1 MSVALGSSA
10 RMFARA
16 RRAGN
21 GDRAPGARSW
31 RGYGILSPS
40 STVPARTARRT
51 VSTSNPIAFDSV
63 PSGDVVLAVP
73 PPYLSRPWLGAG
85 LPLLSGL
92 LAKDG
97 IRARIPRFLVDP
109 YAVPAALTFAA
120 QELQWGYTPLE
131 ERLAGMR
138 ELARREAT
146 FFEGLL
152 DRLTAGGERV
162 FGLSVWRTNVD
173 VVLELARQLRE
184 RKPDCFIVLGGPEAS
199 ESADDVKQDWV
210 DVVVTGAAEGVIGG
224 VMRALLDGEPLRAG
238 EWDNVWVHPRH
249 GRARS
254 LLRKTASMP
263 PIPRIDYA
271 GIVPMLA
278 DDLDPRVPVL
288 LNIGCPFR
296 CTFCVNTNLYPEL
309 AFGEVDRLVAEMVEI
324 MSIWKACFPDGRA
337 RPVKLLLCDAAA
349 NAFPAQFDELCRKII
364 EADFPLRPDKIN
376 ALVIIDGRLT
386 AERAELMVAAGLDV
400 FFGLESAAPRIRR
413 AMKKPGSIDKITHA
427 LETAARATG
436 GAFRVTPG
444 VIVGW
449 PDETEEE
456 LYETIAFLD
465 WMIALGISDVVN
477 VTPMRR
483 SQAMMDPTLL
493 AGVEGPPV
501 GLTWR
506 GPGPAG
512 DPRVR
517 ARRYLHVFEHFGGV
531 VTVASAAPPSVVI
544 RLLLA
549 GEAPVFWQRWL
560 RLRPD
565 DGDTDRE
572 LGATTAEHARTP
584 SAPARAMS
592 GAPSVAAS
600 RATNELARR
609 VQSVIAPELAA
620 MEHDGWTLAS
630 VRGVPGDAQAT
641 LVELAHGGGR
651 KVGLLLTPRTERG
664 EAYRRTARFDVSY
677 LQELDGTT
685 YSFDAAIVEGLIERI
700 ARAEHAL
707 GPAE

>member
-1 MSVALGSSA
+1 MDYC
-10 RMFARA
+10 ARA
-16 RRAGN
+16 DGM
-21 GDRAPGARSW
+21 GIHHTEAR
-31 RGYGILSPS
+31 
-40 STVPARTARRT
+40 
-51 VSTSNPIAFDSV
+51 AFDSI

-85 LPLLSGL
+85 LPLLAGL
-92 LAKDG
+92 LANDG
-97 IRARIPRFLVDP
+97 IRARIPRFLDDP
-109 YAVPAALTFAA
+109 YAVPEALVAAAH
-120 QELQWGYTPLE
+120 ELQWGYLPLD
-131 ERLAGMR
+131 ERTARMR
-138 ELARREAT
+138 ELAAREEA
-146 FFEGLL
+146 FFERLL

-173 VVLELARQLRE
+173 VVLELARRLRD
-184 RKPDCFIVLGGPEAS
+184 RDPDCTIVLGGPEAS
-199 ESADDVKQDWV
+199 ESTEDVKQDCV
-210 DVVVTGAAEGVIGG
+210 DVVVTGAAEGVIAP
-224 VMRALLDGEPLRAG
+224 VMRALLEGEPLRAG

-249 GRARS
+249 GQTRS
-254 LLRKTASMP
+254 LLRKSAAMP
-263 PIPRIDYA
+263 PLPKIDYA

-324 MSIWKACFPDGRA
+324 MSVWKACFPDGRA

-364 EADFPLRPDKIN
+364 EADFPLRPHKIN
-376 ALVIIDGRLT
+376 ALVLIDGRLT
-386 AERAELMVAAGLDV
+386 AERAQLMVQAGFDV

-413 AMKKPGSIDKITHA
+413 VMKKPGAIEKIAHA
-427 LETAARATG
+427 LEAAARATEG
-436 GAFRVTPG
+436 RFRVTPG

-456 LYETIAFLD
+456 LHETIAFLD
-465 WMIALGISDVVN
+465 WMIALGITDVVN

-506 GPGPAG
+506 GRGPAG

-517 ARRYLHVFEHFGGV
+517 ARRYLNVFEHFGGV

-544 RLLLA
+544 RLML
-549 GEAPVFWQRWL
+549 GTEARAFWERWM

-565 DGDTDRE
+565 DGDTDLE
-572 LGATTAEHARTP
+572 LGALRDRAQRELRPPSPEPGARPNAALAGGFARGIEPLLRDALSGLRASGWALSAVRDMPGHAR
-584 SAPARAMS
+584 
-592 GAPSVAAS
+592 AA
-600 RATNELARR
+600 
-609 VQSVIAPELAA
+609 
-620 MEHDGWTLAS
+620 
-630 VRGVPGDAQAT
+630 
-641 LVELAHGGGR
+641 LVELSHESGKKMG
-651 KVGLLLTPRTERG
+651 VLLAPRSERG

-677 LQELDGTT
+677 LQRLEGTT
-685 YSFDAAIVEGLIERI
+685 YDFDAALVERLVERL
-700 ARAEHAL
+700 ARTEHAL
-707 GPAE
+707 EPAAE